1 MTVNGQC
8 GTVGVWLHV
17 DAYGVSFYRGAYFI
31 GEGPG
36 MNIITDS
43 VVAEW

>member
-1 MTVNGQC
+1 MVSV
-8 GTVGVWLHV
+8 VGVWLHV
-17 DAYGVSFYRGAYFI
+17 GADCVSFYRGAYFI